1 MRDCFIEL
9 LRQEALK
16 NEDIMLLTGDLGF
29 GVLNKY
35 RETLPNQFLNVGIA
49 EQNMTG
55 IATGLALEGYKV
67 FTYSIGNFCTLRCL
81 EQVRNDVCYHY
92 ADVKIISVGSGLG
105 YGSLGMSH
113 HATEDVAILR
123 AIPNIKIYSPSDYS
137 EMCAC
142 IKDLINTKGPGYVRL
157 AKIKVDTTATRYV
170 KIDACNAVGPVR
182 NTKLVL
188 LTHGSMV
195 RMAQDIVTNLGT
207 PCDLYTIAQLK
218 PLPQESL
225 KKTLEGRT
233 HVITLEE
240 HNLCGGFGSSICE
253 FLADNQISLP
263 VIRLGLPDQFISVGG
278 TAAELM
284 DHVGLNAKNCVEK
297 IKDQIL
303 L

>member
-16 NEDIMLLTGDLGF
+16 NKNILLLTGDLGF

-35 RETLPNQFLNVGIA
+35 RDTLPDQFLNVGIA

-55 IATGLALEGYKV
+55 VATGLALEGYKV

-81 EQVRNDVCYHY
+81 EQIRNDVCYHN

-113 HATEDVAILR
+113 HATEDAAIMR

-137 EMCAC
+137 EMCVC

-157 AKIKVDTTATRYV
+157 AKIKADTATTRYT
-170 KIDACNAVGPVR
+170 KIDACNAVDPIS
-182 NTKLVL
+182 NSKLVL
-188 LTHGSMV
+188 LTHGSMLK
-195 RMAQDIVTNLGT
+195 MAQDIIAELGI
-207 PCDLYTIAQLK
+207 PCDSYTIPQLK
-218 PLPQESL
+218 PLPQKSL
-225 KKTLEGRT
+225 KETLKEYS

-253 FLADNQISLP
+253 FLVDNHINLP

-278 TAAELM
+278 TASELM
-284 DHVGLNAKNCVEK
+284 NYVGFNVENCVEK
-297 IKDQIL
+297 IRSRIL

>member
-16 NEDIMLLTGDLGF
+16 NENIMLLTGDLGF

-35 RETLPNQFLNVGIA
+35 RETLPDQFLNVGIA

-55 IATGLALEGYKV
+55 VATGLALEGYKV

-81 EQVRNDVCYHY
+81 EQIRNDVCYHH

-113 HATEDVAILR
+113 HAIEDVAIMR

-137 EMCAC
+137 EMCVC
-142 IKDLINTKGPGYVRL
+142 VRDLINTEGPGYIRL
-157 AKIKVDTTATRYV
+157 AKVKASLEELRQV
-170 KIDACNAVGPVR
+170 KIDACNVVEPLTNSR
-182 NTKLVL
+182 LVL
-188 LTHGSMV
+188 LTHGSMIK
-195 RMAQDIVTNLGT
+195 MGQNIIAELGI
-207 PCDLYTIAQLK
+207 PCDLYTIPQLK
-218 PLPQESL
+218 PLPQKSL
-225 KKTLEGRT
+225 KETLRGRS

-253 FLADNQISLP
+253 FLADNQIQVP
-263 VIRLGLPDQFISVGG
+263 VIRLGLPDRFISVGG
-278 TAAELM
+278 TADELM
-284 DHVGLNAKNCVEK
+284 TYAGLNPQSCVEK
-297 IKDQIL
+297 IKSQISL
-303 L
+303 